1 MEKMSKTKFTK
12 VFNKILE
19 QGFICMQ
26 SFNPNIV
33 YFEYLLQKLSVRFYR
48 KNSFIPE
55 IEIKLKS

>member
-1 MEKMSKTKFTK
+1 MSKTKFTK

-26 SFNPNIV
+26 SSNPNIV